1 VQRPQPRKKTPSTRS
16 ALTWWAVAAVAVG
29 LAGCLDWGSDRPEPA
44 TMVLRGGT
52 VRTMDAQGRTAT
64 AVAVRGERIVAVGSD
79 AEVSDYI
86 GHDTQVIE
94 LKGRTLLPGFIDSHI
109 HPASGAERLA
119 QCSVDGV
126 ALGVDEIVAY
136 ALSDCLPNEAP
147 QADAARRPPP
157 EGVGQ
162 LGSGPSL
169 TQPQSAAEVKWIEIA
184 NVNPTNFVA
193 TAADLDRIS
202 ATRPVALH
210 GIDGHTEW
218 VNTKALQLAG
228 ITAVTVDPA
237 GGQIERD
244 AHGNPTGFL
253 KDAAQGLVDSIIPPL
268 TLDERLALAQQA
280 LNIIRSKG
288 ITSVQDAWTSESALQ
303 VYEMLEA
310 AGTLKMRVRAALMSD
325 IGDSEAE
332 YQRLISLRAKYA
344 THPLIQADA
353 VKIFS
358 DGVIEYP
365 TQTAA
370 MIKPYLDDH
379 GQPTTNFGGR
389 YFDQAVLNRYVA
401 RLDKEGF
408 TIHTHSIGDFTTH
421 AVLDALEAAKQAN
434 GATDNRHQ
442 IAHLQIVD
450 PADFAR
456 FKALNVYAN
465 MQLFWAQPDEYS
477 VEAVQPYI
485 LPETHRYMY
494 PAGSLKAAGATLVG
508 GSDWPVDAL
517 PGDPMPNTPM
527 SATQIAATRTG
538 PFADSPYYGQKL
550 HTEEVVPVA
559 DMIVAYTVNA
569 AKALRLDTKVGTIE
583 LGKLADF
590 VVLDHDPYDTPADQL
605 MQVAVTHTVF
615 NGEVVYDAGNLA
627 ATSTMARR
635 HHAAA
640 TLQALAHRPLPQR
653 VRRDHS
659 THAGPGHAAH

>member
-1 VQRPQPRKKTPSTRS
+1 MPAGQSADHSEASATERKETSIVPSQQRTPFRRIPFKF
-16 ALTWWAVAAVAVG
+16 AASVAVLALGG
-29 LAGCLDWGSDRPEPA
+29 LAGCLGWGDDRPEPA

-79 AEVSDYI
+79 AEVSGYI

-109 HPASGAERLA
+109 HPAMGAERLA

-136 ALSDCLPNEAP
+136 ALSDCLPTEP
-147 QADAARRPPP
+147 QPVPA
-157 EGVGQ
+157 G
-162 LGSGPSL
+162 
-169 TQPQSAAEVKWIEIA
+169 KWIEIA

-218 VNTKALQLAG
+218 VNSKALQLAG
-228 ITAVTVDPA
+228 ITAVTVDPP

-268 TLDERLALAQQA
+268 TLDERVALAQQA
-280 LNIIRSKG
+280 LDIIRSKG
-288 ITSVQDAWTSESALQ
+288 ITSVQDAWASESALQ
-303 VYEMLEA
+303 VYETLEA

-325 IGDSEAE
+325 IVDDEAE
-332 YQRLISLRAKYA
+332 YQRLIGLRAKYA

-370 MIKPYLDDH
+370 MIKPYLDEH
-379 GQPTTNFGGR
+379 GQPTTNHGGR

-408 TIHTHSIGDFTTH
+408 TIHTHSIGDYTTH
-421 AVLDALEAAKQAN
+421 AVLDALEVAKQAN

-456 FKALNVYAN
+456 FKALGVYAN

-477 VEAVQPYI
+477 IDAVQPYI

-527 SATQIAATRTG
+527 SATQIAVTRTG
-538 PFADSPYYGQKL
+538 PFADSPYVGQTL
-550 HTEEVVPVA
+550 HAEEVVPVA
-559 DMIVAYTVNA
+559 DMIAAYTVNA
-569 AKALRLDTKVGTIE
+569 AQALRLDSKVGTIE
-583 LGKLADF
+583 VGKLADF
-590 VVLDHDPYDTPADQL
+590 VVLDHDPYTTPADQL

-615 NGEVVYDAGNLA
+615 NGGLVYDAANLA
-627 ATSTMARR
+627 ASSTVARR
-635 HHAAA
+635 QRAAT
-640 TLQALAHRPLPQR
+640 TLQALAHKALPQR
-653 VRRDHS
+653 VWRDHS

>member
-1 VQRPQPRKKTPSTRS
+1 MSAPSFLKRAGDNVQRPQPRKKTRWTRS
-16 ALTWWAVAAVAVG
+16 ALAWWAMAAAAAG

-136 ALSDCLPNEAP
+136 ALSDCLPNEP
-147 QADAARRPPP
+147 QPVPA
-157 EGVGQ
+157 G
-162 LGSGPSL
+162 
-169 TQPQSAAEVKWIEIA
+169 KWIQIA

-228 ITAVTVDPA
+228 ITAVTADPP

-268 TLDERLALAQQA
+268 TLDERIALAQQA
-280 LNIIRSKG
+280 LDIIRSKG

-303 VYEMLEA
+303 VYETLEA

-325 IGDSEAE
+325 IGDNEAE
-332 YQRLISLRAKYA
+332 YQRLIGLRAKYA

-379 GQPTTNFGGR
+379 GQPTANFGGR
-389 YFDQAVLNRYVA
+389 YFDQAVLNAYVA

-477 VEAVQPYI
+477 VDAVQPYI

-527 SATQIAATRTG
+527 SATQIAVTRTG
-538 PFADSPYYGQKL
+538 PFADSPYYGQTL

-559 DMIVAYTVNA
+559 DMVAAYTVNA

-583 LGKLADF
+583 VGKLADF

-615 NGEVVYDAGNLA
+615 NGEVVYDAENLA
-627 ATSTMARR
+627 STSTMARR
-635 HHAAA
+635 QHATA
-640 TLQALAHRPLPQR
+640 TLQALAHKALPQR
-653 VRRDHS
+653 VWRDHS
-659 THAGPGHAAH
+659 THAGPGYAAH

>member
-1 VQRPQPRKKTPSTRS
+1 MPAGQSADHSEASATERKETSIVPSHPRTPFRRTPLKFAVGAVVL
-16 ALTWWAVAAVAVG
+16 ALGG
-29 LAGCLDWGSDRPEPA
+29 LAGCLDWGGDGPESA
-44 TMVLRGGT
+44 TMVLRGGN

-79 AEVSDYI
+79 AEVSNYI
-86 GHDTQVIE
+86 GHDTRVIE

-109 HPASGAERLA
+109 HPAMGAERLA

-136 ALSDCLPNEAP
+136 ALSDCLPNEP
-147 QADAARRPPP
+147 QPVPA
-157 EGVGQ
+157 G
-162 LGSGPSL
+162 
-169 TQPQSAAEVKWIEIA
+169 KWIEIA

-218 VNTKALQLAG
+218 VNSKALQLAG
-228 ITAVTVDPA
+228 ITAVTADPP

-268 TLDERLALAQQA
+268 TLDERVALAQQA
-280 LNIIRSKG
+280 LDIIRSKG

-303 VYEMLEA
+303 VYETLEA
-310 AGTLKMRVRAALMSD
+310 AGALKMRVRAALMSD
-325 IGDSEAE
+325 IGDNEAE
-332 YQRLISLRAKYA
+332 YQRLIGLRAKYA

-379 GQPTTNFGGR
+379 GQPTTNHGGR
-389 YFDQAVLNRYVA
+389 YFDQAVLNAYVA

-421 AVLDALEAAKQAN
+421 AVLDALEAARQAN

-456 FKALNVYAN
+456 FKALGVYAN

-477 VEAVQPYI
+477 LDAVQPYI

-527 SATQIAATRTG
+527 SATQIAVTRTG
-538 PFADSPYYGQKL
+538 PFADSPYYGQTL
-550 HTEEVVPVA
+550 HAEEVVPVG
-559 DMIVAYTVNA
+559 DMVAAYTTNA

-583 LGKLADF
+583 VGKLADF
-590 VVLDHDPYDTPADQL
+590 VVLDHDPYATPADQL
-605 MQVAVTHTVF
+605 MQVAVMHTVF
-615 NGEVVYDAGNLA
+615 NGEVVYDAESLA
-627 ATSTMARR
+627 ATSTVARR
-635 HHAAA
+635 QRAAA
-640 TLQALAHRPLPQR
+640 TLRALAHKALPQR
-653 VRRDHS
+653 VWRDHS
-659 THAGPGHAAH
+659 THAGPGHAAR

>member
-1 VQRPQPRKKTPSTRS
+1 MPTRQRTPFRRTRFTFAAWAA
-16 ALTWWAVAAVAVG
+16 ALALGG
-29 LAGCLDWGSDRPEPA
+29 LAGCLDWGDDRPEAA
-44 TMVLRGGT
+44 TLVLRGGQ
-52 VRTMDAQGRTAT
+52 VRTMDAQGRTAS
-64 AVAVRGERIVAVGSD
+64 AVAVRGERIVAVGND
-79 AEVSDYI
+79 AEVSAYV
-86 GHDTQVIE
+86 GPDTRVIE
-94 LKGRTLLPGFIDSHI
+94 LAGRTLLPGFIDSHI
-109 HPASGAERLA
+109 HPAMGAERLA

-136 ALSDCLPNEAP
+136 ALSECLPNEGP
-147 QADAARRPPP
+147 QAALRRPPP
-157 EGVGQ
+157 EAVGR
-162 LGSGPSL
+162 LGSGPAS
-169 TQPQSAAEVKWIEIA
+169 TQPQPATEVKWIQIA

-210 GIDGHTEW
+210 GADGHTEW
-218 VNTKALQLAG
+218 VNSKALQLAG
-228 ITAVTVDPA
+228 ITAATPDPA
-237 GGQIERD
+237 GGKIERD

-253 KDAAQGLVDSIIPPL
+253 MDAAQYLIDSIIPPL
-268 TLDERLALAQQA
+268 PLDERVALAQQA
-280 LNIIRSKG
+280 LDIIRSKG
-288 ITSVQDAWTSESALQ
+288 ITSVQDAWTSDSALE
-303 VYEMLEA
+303 VYETLEA

-325 IGDSEAE
+325 IGDNEAE
-332 YQRLISLRAKYA
+332 YQRLIALRAKYA

-379 GQPTTNFGGR
+379 GQPTANFGGR
-389 YFDQAVLNRYVA
+389 YFDQAVLNAYVA

-408 TIHTHSIGDFTTH
+408 TVHTHSIGDYTTH

-442 IAHLQIVD
+442 ISHLQIVD

-477 VEAVQPYI
+477 VDAVQPYI

-494 PAGSLKAAGATLVG
+494 PAGSLRAAGATLVG
-508 GSDWPVDAL
+508 GSDWPVDAS

-527 SATQIAATRTG
+527 SAMQIAVTRTN
-538 PFADSPYYGQKL
+538 PFADSPYHGQTL

-559 DMIVAYTVNA
+559 DMVAAYTVNA
-569 AKALRLDTKVGTIE
+569 ARALRLDSKVGTIE
-583 LGKLADF
+583 VGKLADF
-590 VVLDHDPYDTPADQL
+590 VVLDHDPYDTPVNQL

-615 NGEVVYDAGNLA
+615 NGEVVYDAEHLA
-627 ATSTMARR
+627 STSTLARR
-635 HHAAA
+635 QHATA
-640 TLQALAHRPLPQR
+640 TLQALAHKALPRR
-653 VRRDHS
+653 VWRDHS